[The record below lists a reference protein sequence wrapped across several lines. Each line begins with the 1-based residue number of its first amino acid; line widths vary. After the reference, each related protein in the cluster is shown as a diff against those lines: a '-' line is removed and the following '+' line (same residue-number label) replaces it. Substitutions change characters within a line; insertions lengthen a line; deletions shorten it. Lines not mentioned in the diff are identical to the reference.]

1 MSYSLGQIR
10 MFGHLLLVRTRYPF
24 ITKYA
29 KENGITDTSTV
40 LECYGIGEPIKY
52 HLVLEHQETFAC
64 LREMKPI
71 VVDSAFR
78 KNHV

>member
-1 MSYSLGQIR
+1 MLDH
-10 MFGHLLLVRTRYPF
+10 FLLIIARYPF

-29 KENGITDTSTV
+29 RENGITDTSTV

-52 HLVLEHQETFAC
+52 HLVLEHQEYFAG
-64 LREMKPI
+64 LREMQPI